1 MRLVFPFLIA
11 AGIALCAAGNRA
23 QAEDAPQLPKEIRP
37 DAAKITLDGR
47 GSTWQL
53 LIEGVRADKTKTDAT
68 STLNY
73 RSRDPKI
80 ADVDN
85 SGLITAQSNGET
97 IIEINVGEDKAIKT
111 EVTVI
116 VTGTEHDRPLN
127 FENDIVPILG
137 KFACNASGCHGKAE
151 GQNGFKL
158 SVFGFDPPA
167 DFRALTKESRGRR
180 VFPAAPERSLLLLKA
195 SGGAPHGGGVRITAE
210 RPEYETVRGWIA
222 AGCPQGS
229 DQDPTVN
236 SIELTPRERQL
247 GLRENQQLRVVA
259 TMTDG
264 RRVDVTRLA
273 KYQSNHDALAT
284 VTEEGLVTAGQTPG
298 VVAVMASYMGQV
310 DVLHVLV
317 PRPERIENYP
327 QIAEQNFI
335 DGHVYRRLRQLNII
349 PADVCTDAEFLRR
362 VQLDLIGT
370 LPTAAEARRF
380 LNDQRPNRRE
390 LLVDELLKRPEFAT
404 YWALKWADLLRVDR
418 QALGHKAA
426 YDEYRWIRTAMAKNM
441 PLDAFA
447 RAVVTAEGPLS
458 ENPQGYLFKAVPQP
472 GPAASAVSQV
482 FLGVRIEC
490 AQCHHHPYDRWS
502 QTDYAGMT
510 AYFTQLQHKKSP
522 FGEILTAVGDPQT
535 KHPRTGEPVFA
546 HPLGQPM
553 PEKNVDGDRRVE
565 LAAWMTS
572 PDNPFFARNLAN
584 RVWAH
589 MLGRGLVEP
598 VDDVRAT
605 NPPSNPELLTAL
617 SKNLIDQ
624 KYDLRAFLKSV
635 AMSRTYQQATT
646 TNATNAKDEQN
657 YSRALLKR
665 MDAEV
670 LLDALC
676 ATTGVPERYEGAPPN
691 TRAIE
696 LWDSQVDHYFLKLF
710 GRPVRVTACECE
722 RVSEPSV
729 AQVLHLLNSQRVQ
742 EKLGHEG
749 GAVARLV
756 REQPSD
762 ARLTEELY
770 LTIFSRLPTAEETQT
785 AVNFLQAAKPVAG
798 KTPAD
803 ARRTAAEDLAWTM
816 LNSLEFVFNH

>member
-1 MRLVFPFLIA
+1 MRLVPLAVSVGLIV
-11 AGIALCAAGNRA
+11 CAAVCCAWG
-23 QAEDAPQLPKEIRP
+23 EDTALLPKVIRA
-37 DAAKITLDGR
+37 DAAKVALEGR
-47 GSTWQL
+47 GATWQL
-53 LIEGVRADKTKTDAT
+53 LVEVVRANGSTADAT
-68 STLNY
+68 YALEY

-80 ADVDN
+80 AEVDE
-85 SGLITAQSNGET
+85 SGLVTANANGET
-97 IIEINVGEDKAIKT
+97 VIEIGLGENKALKT
-111 EVTVI
+111 QVTVL

-210 RPEYETVRGWIA
+210 RPEYETVRRWIA

-229 DQDPTVN
+229 AADPVVK

-247 GLRENQQLRVVA
+247 GPGAAQQLRVVA
-259 TMTDG
+259 TMSDG

-273 KYQSNHDALAT
+273 KYQSNHDALAA

-310 DVLHVLV
+310 DVLHVIV
-317 PRPERIENYP
+317 PRPEAVADYP

-335 DGHVYRRLRQLNII
+335 DGHVYRRLKQLNIV
-349 PADVCTDAEFLRR
+349 PADVCSDAEFLRR

-380 LNDQRPNRRE
+380 LSDARPNRRE
-390 LLVDELLKRPEFAT
+390 LLVDELLARPEFAT

-426 YDEYRWIRTAMAKNM
+426 YDEYRWIRTALAKNM

-510 AYFTQLQHKKSP
+510 AYFTQLQNKKSP

-535 KHPRTGEPVFA
+535 KHPRTGETVFA

-553 PEKNVDGDRRVE
+553 PEKNVAGDRRVE

-572 PDNPFFARNLAN
+572 PENPYFARNLAN

-617 SKNLIDQ
+617 AKSLIDQ

-635 AMSRTYQQATT
+635 AMSRTYQQSTT

-676 ATTGVPERYEGAPPN
+676 AATGVPERYEGAPPN

-749 GAVARLV
+749 GAIAKLV

-762 ARLTEELY
+762 ARLAEELY
-770 LTIFSRLPTAEETQT
+770 LTIFSRLPTTEETQT
-785 AVNFLQAAKPVAG
+785 AVNFLQSAKPAAG

>member
-1 MRLVFPFLIA
+1 MRLPPLLLGPTLCLLLLSASWSRGEETPVVFAKLQA
-11 AGIALCAAGNRA
+11 DRA
-23 QAEDAPQLPKEIRP
+23 EVSLSGAEA
-37 DAAKITLDGR
+37 
-47 GSTWQL
+47 TWQL
-53 LIEGVRADKTKTDAT
+53 LVAGTTLDKSSRDAT
-68 STLNY
+68 HAVEYS
-73 RSRDPKI
+73 SRDPKI
-80 ADVDN
+80 ALVN
-85 SGLITAQSNGET
+85 EAGVITAKADGQTVIEIAAGET
-97 IIEINVGEDKAIKT
+97 KT
-111 EVTVI
+111 SVAVTVS
-116 VTGTEHDRPLN
+116 GTQQPRNLN

-158 SVFGFDPPA
+158 SVFGFNPPA
-167 DFRALTKESRGRR
+167 DYRALTQESRGRR
-180 VFPAAPERSLLLLKA
+180 VFPAAPERSLLLRKA
-195 SGGAPHGGGVRITAE
+195 SGSAPHGGGVRITAD
-210 RPEYETVRGWIA
+210 RPEYETLGRWIG
-222 AGCPQGS
+222 AGLPLGTKE
-229 DQDPTVN
+229 DPTVVN
-236 SIELTPRERQL
+236 IELTPRERQL
-247 GLRENQQLRVVA
+247 GLGQTQQLRVVA
-259 TMTDG
+259 EMSDG
-264 RRVDVTRLA
+264 RKLDVTRLA
-273 KYQSNHDALAT
+273 RFQSNHDALAS

-298 VVAVMASYMGQV
+298 VVAVMVSYMGQV

-317 PRPERIENYP
+317 PRPEVIENYP
-327 QIAEQNFI
+327 PIAEHNLV
-335 DGHVYRRLRQLNII
+335 DGPVYRRLKQLNII
-349 PADVCTDAEFLRR
+349 PAEVCTDAEFLRR
-362 VQLDLIGT
+362 VQIDLIGT
-370 LPTAAEARRF
+370 LPTAEEARRF
-380 LNDQRPNRRE
+380 LNDARPNKRE
-390 LLVDELLKRPEFAT
+390 QLIDELLKRPEFAT

-426 YDEYRWIRTAMAKNM
+426 YDEYRWIRTALAANM
-441 PLDAFA
+441 PLDQFA

-502 QTDYAGMT
+502 QTDYFGMT
-510 AYFTQLQHKKSP
+510 AYFTQLQNKKGP
-522 FGEILTAVGDPQT
+522 FGEILTATGDPQT
-535 KHPRTGEPVFA
+535 KHPRTGDIITA

-553 PEKNVDGDRRVE
+553 PEKNIAGDRRVE

-572 PDNPFFARNLAN
+572 PENPFFARNLAN

-605 NPPSNPELLTAL
+605 NPPSNPELLTVLA
-617 SKNLIDQ
+617 KHLIDQ
-624 KYDLRAFLKSV
+624 KYDLRALLKSI
-635 AMSRTYQQATT
+635 AMSRTYQQSTI
-646 TNATNAKDEQN
+646 TNPTNLRDEQN

-676 ATTGVPERYEGAPPN
+676 QATGVAERYEGAPPN

-742 EKLGHEG
+742 EKLSHEG
-749 GAVARLV
+749 GLIAKLAQQQSQDDRL
-756 REQPSD
+756 
-762 ARLTEELY
+762 AEELY
-770 LTIFSRLPTAEETQT
+770 LSIFSRLPTADETQT
-785 AVNFLQAAKPVAG
+785 AVTYLRSAKPVAG
-798 KTPAD
+798 KTA
-803 ARRTAAEDLAWTM
+803 AEVRRTAAEDLAWTM